1 MKHHTIVW
9 GILLAILFLTLW
21 LTTSAN
27 AALYPL
33 HPGFPIETEGRVR
46 ASPVVA
52 DLDNDG
58 RNELLV
64 ANYGGKLFAWNAA
77 GSPRPGFPFN
87 SGGLIVGEIA
97 LADLNQN
104 GDLEIVAG
112 VSSTTPGLPGHV
124 LVWQHN
130 GALLSGWP
138 QSVDLFDQNDTSE
151 ISTVVLA
158 DIDRDADLE
167 IIAGTDNN
175 IVGTSAP
182 PGTDVPDLYVWHHT
196 GQLAA
201 GNWPAKDGPSIKGA
215 IAAGDMNADGQTDI
229 LVGRDYQFLFA
240 YDNRG
245 NSLPGWPVE
254 TLVSLTGNHSTVP
267 RIAHKRSMPSL
278 ADLDG
283 DGQVEVIV
291 AGVRKLPK
299 ADDAF
304 NTDLLVLQPNGSRR
318 PGWEVPAGGVGLLG
332 ADVEMDQGPAI
343 ADLDNDGQLDIIV
356 PTQDGWIRAYKANK
370 SLLWQ
375 FNFAQ
380 GQQLYSSEPVIGD
393 IDADGRY
400 EVLFGTYDPTN
411 GSAGPVGLW
420 ILEHDGVVKGGAPL
434 SVEAPGIMAAPTL
447 ADLDGDGHL
456 DIVAASRTGSLY
468 AWDTG
473 SPFNPARLPWPVAR
487 QNTQRTA
494 FVDPTGLSTSA
505 KTTSTPTA
513 EQGEI
518 ITYKLRLVRVGLPLT
533 KPVQVTD
540 VIPEGL
546 KYVAGSLKATHGV
559 PDDSN
564 PKTLKWAGL
573 LPATNLV
580 EISYDVRVTESS
592 TLLIVNSALIDVVDV
607 GQIIRRAYV
616 IINPKKAYLPLIN
629 RSP

>member
-1 MKHHTIVW
+1 MKRHTIVW

-33 HPGFPIETEGRVR
+33 RPGFPIETEGRVR

-77 GSPRPGFPFN
+77 GFPRPGFPFN
-87 SGGLIVGEIA
+87 SGGLITGEIA

-112 VSSTTPGLPGHV
+112 VGSTTPGLPGHV

-130 GALLSGWP
+130 GALLPGWP

-182 PGTDVPDLYVWHHT
+182 PGSYVPNLYVWHHT

-215 IAAGDMNADGQTDI
+215 IAAGDMNADGQTAI

-267 RIAHKRSMPSL
+267 RIAHKRSMHSL

-283 DGQVEVIV
+283 DGQTEVIV

-332 ADVEMDQGPAI
+332 ADVEMNQGPAI

-456 DIVAASRTGSLY
+456 DIVAASRMGSLY

-487 QNTQRTA
+487 QNIQRTA

-518 ITYKLRLVRVGLPLT
+518 ITYKLRLVRVGLLLP

-546 KYVAGSLKATHGV
+546 KYVPGSLKATHGV